1 MTALLDAYGRPMPAS
16 PARPKDAADIARIP
30 MPAQHFASL
39 SQQSYTLQRI
49 LMTLREAVRGE
60 ALAYLSLAEDIEE
73 RNLHYYSLLQTRKLK
88 VCGLEPEILPG
99 DESPKAQEIAD
110 AFRKSVAQTEA
121 FYSLKLDLMDAIA
134 KGYSVVQPVWD
145 TTTRPWTFKEFVWQD
160 PRLFMFDP
168 ETLSELRWRDPNYP
182 YGRPIPAG
190 QYIVHR
196 PKLRTGITLRAGVAR
211 LACIAYLFKSPALT
225 QWGAFLEVFGMPL
238 RLAKYDPATMGEKEI
253 AALKRAVV
261 NIAHDAAAVIP
272 EGASLEIL
280 DGRRPGMSQGSN
292 VFEGMANYWDA
303 QLSKAIL
310 GQTMTTDDGSSLAQ
324 AQVHDSVRDDIA
336 LADGA
341 SLDFRLRS
349 DVATPWT
356 RYNYGAAAP
365 VPVIKHPVEPPEDM
379 TAFSAAVA
387 PLITAGMPVDWDEIR
402 EKFGLRKLTAAEVAK
417 MDADKIAKAQKMTE
431 ATAPKNPPPGKSG
444 QQGAAA

>member
-1 MTALLDAYGRPMPAS
+1 MTALLDAYGRPLPAK
-16 PARPKDAADIARIP
+16 PAKPVEAAEIARIP
-30 MPAQHFASL
+30 QPAQHFASQ

-49 LMTLREAVRGE
+49 LSTLREAVRGE
-60 ALAYLSLAEDIEE
+60 SLAYLSLAEDIEE

-88 VCGLEPEILPG
+88 VCGLTPEILPG
-99 DESPKAQEIAD
+99 DDSEQAQTIAD
-110 AFRKSVAQTEA
+110 EFQQRVVETEA
-121 FYSLKLDLMDAIA
+121 FYSLKIDLMDAIA
-134 KGYSVVQPVWD
+134 KGYSVVQAVWD
-145 TTTRPWTFKEFVWQD
+145 TTTRPWTFKAFDWQD

-168 ETLSELRWRDPNYP
+168 DTLSELRWRNPSYP
-182 YGRPIPAG
+182 YGQPIPPG
-190 QYIVHR
+190 QYIIHR

-211 LACIAYLFKSPALT
+211 LAAIAYLFKSPALT

-261 NIAHDAAAVIP
+261 NIAHDAAAIIP

-292 VFEGMANYWDA
+292 LFEGMANYWDA

-310 GQTMTTDDGSSLAQ
+310 GQTMTTDDGASLSQ

-336 LADGA
+336 KADGL
-341 SLDFRLRS
+341 SLDHRLRA

-356 RYNYGAAAP
+356 RYNYGAEAP
-365 VPVIKHPVEPPEDM
+365 VPIIHHPVDPPEDLQ
-379 TAFSAAVA
+379 AFSAAVT
-387 PLITAGMPVDWDEIR
+387 PLIVAGMPVDWQEIR
-402 EKFGLRKLTAAEVAK
+402 EKFGLRQLSTQEIQQMAQE
-417 MDADKIAKAQKMTE
+417 KIDNAKAMLD
-431 ATAPKNPPPGKSG
+431 ATAPKNPPPGKAD
-444 QQGAAA
+444 AA